1 MTDYSLH
8 LVIDNGSSTIKA
20 GFNGENV
27 PKLVIPTVT
36 GKYKDNNLNF
46 LLPEDYIFVGN
57 DALINSSILD
67 LNYPLLNSGNPD
79 FNNLEQIWNY
89 LFFNELRVSPEA
101 HNVFLTEPNYTSDK
115 SRETMAEIMFEKFN
129 IFNIHIEPQSTMT
142 LFSTTKTTGLVI
154 ESGDSLTQILPIYEG
169 YIIQQGIR
177 YMELA
182 GRDLTIQFEK
192 LLNRHIVD
200 RHLSNT
206 FEYAKKIKEKF
217 CTFRSEKSSDNNFI
231 KEYILPDNTTFT
243 IKDEEIYNISEGF
256 LNPELLNKDIS
267 PIHTIL
273 NDSLESCD
281 INIRKELA
289 QNIVLGGGN
298 SMING
303 LPENL
308 KMNLEKNMH
317 KKYQKNIKIN
327 AQNERKYSSWIGS
340 SVVCSIGTFQNM
352 WISKNEYEEVGAR
365 VLHRKIFG

>member
-27 PKLVIPTVT
+27 PKVVLPTIT
-36 GKYKDNNLNF
+36 GKYKDNDLNF

-57 DALINSSILD
+57 DALTNSSILD
-67 LNYPLLNSGNPD
+67 INHPLYNLGCTD
-79 FNNLEQIWNY
+79 FHHLEQIWNF
-89 LFFNELRVSPEA
+89 LFFNELKVSPEA
-101 HNVFLTEPNYTSDK
+101 HNVFLTEPHFTSDK
-115 SRETMAEIMFEKFN
+115 SRETIAEIMFEKFN

-177 YMELA
+177 YMEFA
-182 GRDLTIQFEK
+182 GRDLTRLFENLINHNIK
-192 LLNRHIVD
+192 D
-200 RHLSNT
+200 RHLSNS
-206 FEYAKKIKEKF
+206 FYFSKKIKEKLCKF
-217 CTFRSEKSSDNNFI
+217 PSKYSRDILTEI
-231 KEYILPDNTTFT
+231 TLPDNTTLSL
-243 IKDEEIYNISEGF
+243 KEDDIYDISSSF
-256 LNPELLNKDIS
+256 FNPVKFGKDIPS
-267 PIHTIL
+267 LYSLI

-281 INIRKELA
+281 IFIRKELV

-298 SMING
+298 TMIDG

-308 KMNLEKNMH
+308 KNHLENNMD
-317 KKYQKNIKIN
+317 KKYKSNIKIN
-327 AQNERKYSSWIGS
+327 AQNERKYSAWIGS

-352 WISKNEYEEVGAR
+352 WISKNEYEEVGAK
-365 VLHRKIFG
+365 VLHKKNFG